1 MILRM
6 RDGEM
11 GRRGDKRLGR
21 GESGYALLLIFAMAA
36 TFALML
42 YVELPRVAFE
52 KQRDREQ
59 VLIQHGEQYKRAIQL
74 YFRKFKNYPPTI
86 EALENTN
93 NVRFLRRRYPD
104 PLTGKDEW
112 RLIHV
117 GPGGI
122 FTDSLTQKPKV
133 GDKTAA
139 NLNTFITEAA
149 AIGSALPDNQRG
161 AAGPPRRASEG
172 GQPQPGSDAGAS
184 GVIPGQIPGNPSQPG
199 FAPGQPGA
207 SPGQTP
213 LPGALPMPGSSG
225 GSNFPP
231 GLPGG
236 VGQPTADPSQS
247 GDPAAYNPGAT
258 TNNQQGMSAA
268 DLIGNLLRQ
277 PRPMPTGPAT
287 GGQTGMTGGGLA
299 TITGGIAGVAS
310 RVEKLGIK
318 IYNERSKYN
327 EWEFIYDF
335 SKDKT
340 GAGRMQG
347 AMGSGDPRLAQQ
359 QGGQGIGGNGLG
371 QSGNFGAL
379 AGTGGQAGFGG
390 QGGAAGGFGSSGA
403 ASGSASGSGGFGGGV
418 GSGFGGS
425 VGSGFG
431 SQPPPATPGQA
442 APAGQPTP
450 GQPQP
455 AQNPPQQQPVPQ
467 PGPIAPPPAPPPPDQ
482 TENPPQ

>member
-1 MILRM
+1 
-6 RDGEM
+6 
-11 GRRGDKRLGR
+11 
-21 GESGYALLLIFAMAA
+21 MAA
-36 TFALML
+36 TIAVML

-59 VLIQHGEQYKRAIQL
+59 VLIEHVEQYKRAIQL
-74 YFRKFKNYPPTI
+74 YFRKLKNYPPSI

-117 GPGGI
+117 GPGGVFI
-122 FTDSLTQKPKV
+122 DSLTQKPKT
-133 GDKTAA
+133 GDKAAA

-161 AAGPPRRASEG
+161 VAGPPRRPSEG
-172 GQPQPGSDAGAS
+172 VQPQTGGDAG
-184 GVIPGQIPGNPSQPG
+184 GVPGQMPGDPAQQG
-199 FAPGQPGA
+199 LVPGQPGV
-207 SPGQTP
+207 SQGQGSLSAAPT
-213 LPGALPMPGSSG
+213 MPGFPG
-225 GSNFPP
+225 GANFPP

-236 VGQPTADPSQS
+236 GGQPTGDPSQPA
-247 GDPAAYNPGAT
+247 DPYSPGVLS
-258 TNNQQGMSAA
+258 NQQGINPA

-277 PRPMPTGPAT
+277 PRPTPAPTAPGGP
-287 GGQTGMTGGGLA
+287 TGMTGAGLG

-310 RVEKLGIK
+310 KVERQSIK
-318 IYNERSKYN
+318 VYSERHKYN

-335 SKDKT
+335 SKDRT
-340 GAGRMQG
+340 GGGRAAGG
-347 AMGSGDPRLAQQ
+347 ALGAGDPRLAQQ
-359 QGGQGIGGNGLG
+359 GMLGNAGQPGA
-371 QSGNFGAL
+371 FGMQPPTG
-379 AGTGGQAGFGG
+379 GTGGFGAQPGFGAQAGT
-390 QGGAAGGFGSSGA
+390 AGGFGNNSGASGSSGA
-403 ASGSASGSGGFGGGV
+403 SGGGI

-431 SQPPPATPGQA
+431 SQQTPAPTT
-442 APAGQPTP
+442 PTP

-455 AQNPPQQQPVPQ
+455 VPNPTQQQPTPQ
-467 PGPIAPPPAPPPPDQ
+467 PGPIPPPPPSTPPPDQ